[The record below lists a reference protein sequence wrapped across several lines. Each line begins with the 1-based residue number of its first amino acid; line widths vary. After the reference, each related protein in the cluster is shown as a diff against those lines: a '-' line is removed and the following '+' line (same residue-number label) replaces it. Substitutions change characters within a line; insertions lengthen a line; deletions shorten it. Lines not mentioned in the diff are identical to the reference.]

1 MVQTSSIYDPFII
14 WHLSVTLTFS
24 LPEQMFQK
32 AFLLIEDN
40 NCSKL
45 FWNPFP
51 NEPLMAQ
58 TNLDRHMHNARTYTE
73 LNL

>member
-1 MVQTSSIYDPFII
+1 MVQTSSIYDHFIF

-32 AFLLIEDN
+32 ALLLLEDN
-40 NCSKL
+40 NCAKF
-45 FWNPFP
+45 FWNPCI
-51 NEPLMAQ
+51 NEQVMAQ
-58 TNLDRHMHNARTYTE
+58 TNLDRHMHNARTSTE